1 MIPFLRQVAE
11 HYYAGG
17 DISQKCFVFPN
28 RRSMVFFVKHLSDLV
43 KEEGTKPLKMPALY
57 TINDFFYKVAGVGVT
72 DRVTLLLRL
81 YSCYKALNPKAEP
94 LDEFIFWGDILL
106 SDFDDVDKYLADPE
120 KLFTNVVDFKELTGD
135 ISEYMEQSQIDA
147 IKAFVSH
154 FKDKDGKLTVNLG
167 GDDVKAKFL
176 QVWDILYPLYK
187 SFNETL
193 KSLDMAYEGMV
204 YRNLASRLESESAS
218 DILSEVFPQSSKFV
232 FVGLNALNN
241 CEKTVLRKMRN
252 AHLAEFCW
260 DYSGDMI
267 KDKLNKSSF
276 FMASNVVEFPQAM
289 EFDTKGLEVPEINV
303 ISVPSSV
310 GQAKQIPQILGKSG
324 DPNDFA
330 VVLPDESLLVP
341 VLNSIPREVSDINVT
356 MGYPM
361 SSSVMFSFMNI
372 ISSLQIH
379 TRKKENA
386 FLFHYSQV
394 KDLFRNSIFAK
405 VLDEEGK
412 AALKGILE
420 QGKFYIPESDF
431 SSHPLLK
438 LVFTPVVLQPK
449 EADAN
454 QIRRIQQYQKDIITA
469 IAPRLKDVPDM
480 CMELDFAKGYYQS
493 INILE
498 KEDLPIQPVTYFSLL
513 SSLLNGISVP
523 FKGEPLKG
531 LQIMGPLET
540 RALDFS
546 TLVILSANEGI
557 FPRRNVSSSFIP
569 HELRKG
575 FDLPTYEFQDAV
587 WAYYFYRMIC
597 RAKSVWMLFDSRTE
611 GLKAGEESRY
621 IKQLEYHF
629 GLKLRRFYAQANAT
643 AVEIEKDDIKKTPE
657 AIEKIKKLN
666 LSASAL
672 KNYLN
677 CPAKFYYHSVERLKP
692 EEELSED
699 MDASM
704 IGNVFHETMQALYIG
719 DKAMDPLFD
728 MSDEE
733 RVKKAGHMDV
743 VTESYIRQ
751 WLSKERRGAL
761 KSRIRSIMLSQLNTL
776 EITGRNL
783 VVEDVILSYV
793 LKTLERD
800 IEHMHDN
807 GVSSFKVLGLERKYF
822 WELNGFKFNGT
833 VDRLDSFTPG
843 VVRIVDYKTGK
854 VEKTDVDINDDNALE
869 ITDTMFG
876 DDNTKRPSIAFQLFL
891 YDEFVKEHD
900 EKDGVEGVSYVNS
913 IYSVSKL
920 FTDKVLDVPVN
931 ELFNETVKKRL
942 DGMLADL
949 VDPDIP
955 FTRTDDRKTC
965 SYCDFKMICGR

>member
-1 MIPFLRQVAE
+1 
-11 HYYAGG
+11 
-17 DISQKCFVFPN
+17 
-28 RRSMVFFVKHLSDLV
+28 MVFFIKHLSDLV
-43 KEEGTKPLKMPALY
+43 REDGTKPLTMPALY

-72 DRVTLLLRL
+72 DRVTLLLKL

-106 SDFDDVDKYLADPE
+106 SDFDDVDKYLADPQ
-120 KLFTNVVDFKELTGD
+120 KLFTNVVDFKELTED
-135 ISEYMEQSQIDA
+135 IGEYMDQSQVDA

-176 QVWDILYPLYK
+176 QIWDILYPLYK
-187 SFNETL
+187 SYNETL
-193 KSLDMAYEGMV
+193 KSSGMAYEGMV
-204 YRNLASRLESESAS
+204 YRNLASRLENESAS
-218 DILSEVFPQSSKFV
+218 DILSEVFPLSSKFV

-241 CEKTVLRKMRN
+241 CEKTVLRKMN
-252 AHLAEFCW
+252 KAQLAEFCW

-267 KDKLNKSSF
+267 KDRLNKSSF
-276 FMASNVVEFPQAM
+276 FMAENVIEFPQAM
-289 EFDTKGLEVPEINV
+289 EFDSKGLVVPEINI

-310 GQAKQIPQILGKSG
+310 GQAKQIPQILSQSG

-341 VLNSIPREVSDINVT
+341 VLNSIPKDVKDINVT

-379 TRKKENA
+379 TRKKGEG

-394 KDLFRNSIFAK
+394 RALYLNSIFSK
-405 VLDEEGK
+405 VLDEDGK
-412 AALKGILE
+412 AILKGILD
-420 QGKFYIPESDF
+420 QGKFYIPQSDF
-431 SSHPLLK
+431 EVHPLLK
-438 LVFTPVVLQPK
+438 LVFTTVVLDPK
-449 EADAN
+449 SDSVE
-454 QIRRIQQYQKDIITA
+454 QIRRIQQYQKDVITA
-469 IAPRLKDVPDM
+469 IAPRLKDDPDM
-480 CMELDFAKGYYQS
+480 SMELDFAKGYYQS
-493 INILE
+493 INVLE

-557 FPRRNVSSSFIP
+557 FPRRSVSSSFIP

-575 FDLPTYEFQDAV
+575 FDLPTYEYQDAV

-611 GLKAGEESRY
+611 GLKSGEESRY

-629 GLKLRRFYAQANAT
+629 GLKLKRFYAQASAT
-643 AVEIEKDDIKKTPE
+643 AVEVENDDIPKKPE
-657 AIEKIKKLN
+657 DIEKIKKLN

-672 KNYLN
+672 KNYLS
-677 CPAKFYYHSVERLKP
+677 CPAKFYYHSVQRLKP
-692 EEELSED
+692 EEELSEE

-728 MSDEE
+728 MSNDDEV
-733 RVKKAGHMDV
+733 RKAGHMEV
-743 VTESYIRQ
+743 VTEEYINL
-751 WLSKERRGAL
+751 WLSKEREGAL
-761 KSRIRSIMLSQLNTL
+761 KARIRSLMLSQLNTL

-793 LKTLERD
+793 HKTLKRD

-807 GVSSFKVLGLERKYF
+807 GVTSFKVLGLERKYS
-822 WELNGFKFNGT
+822 WELDGFKFNGT

-854 VEKTDVDINDDNALE
+854 VEKSDVDINDDNAADIAE
-869 ITDTMFG
+869 AMFG

-891 YDEFVKEHD
+891 YDKFVQDDDLKNGKE
-900 EKDGVEGVSYVNS
+900 GLRYANS
-913 IYSVSKL
+913 IYSVAKL
-920 FTDKVLDVPVN
+920 FTDKILDVPVN
-931 ELFNETVKKRL
+931 ESFNKDVQGHLSK
-942 DGMLADL
+942 MLADL
-949 VDPDIP
+949 VNPGVS